1 MKRTF
6 LPAVLGALALA
17 LVLPAPPIRAADA
30 AREAR
35 RMRLV
40 ALETLLQEKKAAI
53 EQGWARLAEVESL
66 LQEAAAEDVRTLQST
81 EARSAE
87 QASALLKGAER
98 RKGLEEERLA
108 LLRRLADHYGEAS
121 ALRREAD
128 KVRSELQGDLQVLD
142 GRWILSLLPS
152 GVKGEV
158 TLSQNGTLVTG
169 DYHLDNG
176 QSGSLQG
183 TFVNNVLVL
192 ERIDARFGRM
202 GRLEGTLSRDR
213 LSVKG
218 SWYSYDIA
226 SGQPVTGAFA
236 MERPAEEEGP

>member
-1 MKRTF
+1 
-6 LPAVLGALALA
+6 
-17 LVLPAPPIRAADA
+17 
-30 AREAR
+30 
-35 RMRLV
+35 MRLV
-40 ALETLLQEKKAAI
+40 TLETLLQEKKAALD
-53 EQGWARLAEVESL
+53 QGWARLVVVDSL
-66 LQEAAAEDVRTLQST
+66 LQEAAAED
-81 EARSAE
+81 ARILGSDE
-87 QASALLKGAER
+87 GKNPEKASALLKGAER
-98 RKGLEEERLA
+98 RRGLEEERLA
-108 LLRRLADHYGEAS
+108 LLRRLSELYGEAA

-158 TLSQNGTLVTG
+158 SLSQNGTLVTG

-176 QSGSLQG
+176 QTGSLQG

-202 GRLEGTLSRDR
+202 GRLEGTLARDR

-236 MERPAEEEGP
+236 MDRPAEEEGP

>member
-1 MKRTF
+1 
-6 LPAVLGALALA
+6 
-17 LVLPAPPIRAADA
+17 
-30 AREAR
+30 
-35 RMRLV
+35 MRLV

-53 EQGWARLAEVESL
+53 DQGWARLAEVESL
-66 LQEAAAEDVRTLQST
+66 LQEAAAEDARALPTSE
-81 EARSAE
+81 EAKSAE
-87 QASALLKGAER
+87 KAAALLKGAER
-98 RKGLEEERLA
+98 RKSFEEERLA
-108 LLRRLADHYGEAS
+108 LLRRLSELYGEAS
-121 ALRREAD
+121 ALKREAD

-142 GRWILSLLPS
+142 GRWLLSLLPS

-158 TLSQNGTLVTG
+158 SLSQNGTLVTG

-202 GRLEGTLSRDR
+202 GRLEGTLARDR

-226 SGQPVTGAFA
+226 SGQPITGAFA

>member
-1 MKRTF
+1 
-6 LPAVLGALALA
+6 
-17 LVLPAPPIRAADA
+17 
-30 AREAR
+30 
-35 RMRLV
+35 MRLV

-53 EQGWARLAEVESL
+53 DQGWARLAEVESL
-66 LQEAAAEDVRTLQST
+66 LQEAAAEDARALPTAE

-87 QASALLKGAER
+87 KAAALLKGAER
-98 RKGLEEERLA
+98 RKGLEEERLS
-108 LLRRLADHYGEAS
+108 LLRRLSDLYGEAS
-121 ALRREAD
+121 ALKREAD

-142 GRWILSLLPS
+142 GRWLLSLLPS

-158 TLSQNGTLVTG
+158 SLSQSGTLVTG

-202 GRLEGTLSRDR
+202 GRLEGTLARDR

-236 MERPAEEEGP
+236 MDRPAEEEGP

>member
-1 MKRTF
+1 
-6 LPAVLGALALA
+6 
-17 LVLPAPPIRAADA
+17 
-30 AREAR
+30 
-35 RMRLV
+35 MRLV
-40 ALETLLQEKKAAI
+40 ALETLLQQKRAAI
-53 EQGWARLAEVESL
+53 EQGWARLAEVETL
-66 LQEAAAEDVRTLQST
+66 LQEAAAEDAKALQST
-81 EARSAE
+81 EPRSQE
-87 QASALLKGAER
+87 QAAALLKGAER
-98 RKGLEEERLA
+98 RRGLEEERLA
-108 LLRRLADHYGEAS
+108 LLRRLSDLYGEAS
-121 ALRREAD
+121 LLGREAE

-142 GRWILSLLPS
+142 GRWLLSLLPS
-152 GVKGEV
+152 GVRGEV
-158 TLSQNGTLVTG
+158 SLSQNGTLVTG

-236 MERPAEEEGP
+236 MDRPAEEEGP

>member
-1 MKRTF
+1 MRKH
-6 LPAVLGALALA
+6 LLIVAGALSLAVLFLSP
-17 LVLPAPPIRAADA
+17 PARAADT

-35 RMRLV
+35 RLKLV
-40 ALETLLQEKKAAI
+40 ALETLLQEKRSAI
-53 EQGWARLAEVESL
+53 EQGWTRLSEVESL
-66 LQEAAAEDVRTLQST
+66 LQEAAAEDAKVLGSGDS
-81 EARSAE
+81 RSPE
-87 QASALLKGAER
+87 QAGILLKGAER
-98 RKGLEEERLA
+98 RRGLEEERLT
-108 LLRRLADHYGEAS
+108 LLRRLSDLYAEAA

-128 KVRSELQGDLQVLD
+128 KVRTELQGDLQILD

-158 TLSQNGTLVTG
+158 SLVQNGTLVTG

-176 QSGSLQG
+176 QTGSLQG
-183 TFVNNVLVL
+183 TFVNNILVL

-226 SGQPVTGAFA
+226 SGQPVTGAFSLD
-236 MERPAEEEGP
+236 RPAEEEAP